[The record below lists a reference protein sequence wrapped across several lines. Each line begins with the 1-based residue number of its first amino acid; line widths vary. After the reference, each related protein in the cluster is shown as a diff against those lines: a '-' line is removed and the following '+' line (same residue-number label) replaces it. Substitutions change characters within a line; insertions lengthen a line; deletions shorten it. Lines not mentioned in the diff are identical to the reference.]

1 VTPETETAGGA
12 ARTARSGVGLQLVDL
27 CRSFGPTRALDEL
40 SIDIA
45 AGEFVAFLG
54 PSGCGKTTALRIVAG
69 LDDADSG
76 QLLLDG
82 KDIRHLPANRRDMG
96 MVFQAYSLFPNM
108 TARDNVAFGL
118 RMRKMH
124 RGARRRKAD
133 EVLELVGLAS
143 LADRYPN
150 QMSGGQQQR
159 VALARA
165 LAIEPRVL
173 LLDEPLSALDA
184 KVRGEL
190 RDEIRR
196 VHLEVGTTT
205 VFVTH
210 DQEEA
215 FALADRVAVI
225 NFGRLQQIGPPTE
238 IYEKPRTE
246 FIAQFVGL
254 TNRLPGVAKDG
265 MVSVLDGRVPLL
277 DGSVESGEVT
287 VLVRPESIQVAPSPD
302 GNGRIAG
309 VSFRGSICMLRVRL
323 VTDDL
328 VLVQLPSAEGTQF
341 AVGAPVR
348 VTVRPAP
355 VLAVAPG
362 RGQDGGASGVG
373 SGSPLS
379 EHLPEPTH
387 A

>member
-1 VTPETETAGGA
+1 
-12 ARTARSGVGLQLVDL
+12 
-27 CRSFGPTRALDEL
+27 
-40 SIDIA
+40 
-45 AGEFVAFLG
+45 
-54 PSGCGKTTALRIVAG
+54 
-69 LDDADSG
+69 LDDADAG
-76 QLLLDG
+76 QVLVG
-82 KDIRHLPANRRDMG
+82 GQDIRHLPANRRDMG

-118 RMRKMH
+118 RMRKVH
-124 RGARRRKAD
+124 KRARRQKAD
-133 EVLELVGLAS
+133 EVLGVVGLAAY
-143 LADRYPN
+143 ADRYPN

-196 VHLEVGTTT
+196 IHLEIGTTT

-215 FALADRVAVI
+215 FTLADRVAVI
-225 NFGRLQQIGPPTE
+225 NYGRLQQIGPPTE

-246 FIAQFVGL
+246 FVADFVGL

-265 MVSVLDGRVPLL
+265 MVSVLDARVPLL
-277 DGSVESGEVT
+277 EGSVQSGEVT
-287 VLVRPESIQVAPSPD
+287 VLVRPEAMKVTPSAD
-302 GNGRIAG
+302 GNGRIAT

-323 VTDDL
+323 VSDAL
-328 VLVQLPSAEGTQF
+328 MLVQMPSAEAAQFTPGTSVQ
-341 AVGAPVR
+341 A
-348 VTVRPAP
+348 TVRSAP
-355 VLAVAPG
+355 VLAVATG
-362 RGQDGGASGVG
+362 RGP
-373 SGSPLS
+373 SGSAAAES
-379 EHLPEPTH
+379 ERASSAGTPE
-387 A
+387 AAG

>member
-1 VTPETETAGGA
+1 MTPETDTAKGA
-12 ARTARSGVGLQLVDL
+12 ARADGSGVGVQLVAL
-27 CRSFGPTRALDEL
+27 RRSFGPTRALDEL

-45 AGEFVAFLG
+45 PGEFVAFLG
-54 PSGCGKTTALRIVAG
+54 PSGCGKTTALRIIAG

-76 QLLLDG
+76 QVLVGG
-82 KDIRHLPANRRDMG
+82 KDIQRLPANRRDMG

-118 RMRKMH
+118 RMRKIH
-124 RGARRRKAD
+124 KRARRQKAD
-133 EVLELVGLAS
+133 EVLGVVGLAAY
-143 LADRYPN
+143 ADRYPN
-150 QMSGGQQQR
+150 QMSSGQQQR

-196 VHLEVGTTT
+196 IHLEIGTTT

-215 FALADRVAVI
+215 LTLADRVAVI
-225 NFGRLQQIGPPTE
+225 NYGRLQQIGPPTE

-246 FIAQFVGL
+246 FVADFIGL
-254 TNRLPGVAKDG
+254 TNRIPGVAKDG
-265 MVSVLDGRVPLL
+265 TVSVLDTRVPLL
-277 DGSVESGEVT
+277 EGSVQSGEVT
-287 VLVRPESIQVAPSPD
+287 VLVRPEAMQVTPSEA
-302 GNGRIAG
+302 GNGRIAM

-323 VTDDL
+323 VDDSL
-328 VLVQLPSAEGTQF
+328 MLVQMPSAEAAQFVPGT
-341 AVGAPVR
+341 AVQT
-348 VTVRPAP
+348 TVRSVP

-362 RGQDGGASGVG
+362 SRSGARASGAG
-373 SGSPLS
+373 SDPQLSPDV
-379 EHLPEPTH
+379 PETEG
-387 A
+387 